1 MSDVTISAG
10 FMTEL
15 ATVFTAVEGNI
26 IAFIPCVGKPKE
38 SLSPLAKWKLNAIC
52 AFTSAIYTE
61 SSITGK
67 WPWGEDL
74 LAVATFLQ
82 IYCILKYF
90 CVLKWYMRLYF
101 HIYMNHINGS
111 LHLYVN

>member
-1 MSDVTISAG
+1 MSDVTNSAG

-26 IAFIPCVGKPKE
+26 ITFIPSVGKPKE

-52 AFTSAIYTE
+52 ALTNAIYTE
-61 SSITGK
+61 SSIRGK

-82 IYCILKYF
+82 IYCVLIYF
-90 CVLKWYMRLYF
+90 CVLKCYMRLYF
-101 HIYMNHINGS
+101 HIYMNHISGS
-111 LHLYVN
+111 LHLYVD